1 MSTAQEA
8 TVNPDGSTTFDDA
21 SGGAGSADDA
31 GAGSN
36 GGGYPGDDAPPPSD
50 GDAIVPPRGGV
61 DPALY
66 LALAVVAF
74 AVLFAYL
81 QLRKRRKNAEVDDF
95 FSNLDG
101 DKFNLKLPP
110 AVDDYYEVKG
120 RCEGE
125 GWEPGQVPE
134 NPGQPSAHHRMLAQA
149 LMKRCIADIP
159 IVSHIQRESAGMNK
173 LYSQSMCSVK
183 QWKSYQAAEAM
194 VSAEVEEVRAEAD
207 EIEPGWSNVS
217 FVFSRMSFW
226 FFRLSLVPR
235 DRRSKMIDSA
245 YQWGAPCWG
254 LDHRPLNLTGRRRRG
269 GGASS
274 PLLFVRTTPTWSH
287 RAQRSRR
294 ALSHTHTLTP
304 PPFLFPPPSFS
315 SLFQGGMEAGHA
327 ISQHAQAEGGAGQG
341 AADGAG

>member
-1 MSTAQEA
+1 MTRAPDPTAAA
-8 TVNPDGSTTFDDA
+8 TPETT
-21 SGGAGSADDA
+21 
-31 GAGSN
+31 
-36 GGGYPGDDAPPPSD
+36 P

-74 AVLFAYL
+74 AMLFAYL

-217 FVFSRMSFW
+217 FVFSRISFW

-254 LDHRPLNLTGRRRRG
+254 LDHRPLNLTGRRRRRG
-269 GGASS
+269 GGAASS
-274 PLLFVRTTPTWSH
+274 PRLFVRTTPTWCH

>member
-125 GWEPGQVPE
+125 GWEPGQAPE

-207 EIEPGWSNVS
+207 EIEPGWSNVVWRQAMQYHNMLKQKEEQAKAQQMAQVKAIADKKAAEEEKAAAEKARYDDIKAKVDAEKARIANGERLAAELVKQEEREKES
-217 FVFSRMSFW
+217 KKAFS
-226 FFRLSLVPR
+226 
-235 DRRSKMIDSA
+235 SK
-245 YQWGAPCWG
+245 
-254 LDHRPLNLTGRRRRG
+254 G
-269 GGASS
+269 GGAGMKKG
-274 PLLFVRTTPTWSH
+274 
-287 RAQRSRR
+287 
-294 ALSHTHTLTP
+294 
-304 PPFLFPPPSFS
+304 FL
-315 SLFQGGMEAGHA
+315 G
-327 ISQHAQAEGGAGQG
+327 
-341 AADGAG
+341 